1 MKSRNSIRVT
11 ACVFIVMALT
21 NNTAQAERG
30 DRQQAVQLEADKVTV
45 DDKKKLHVYE
55 GRVLLTQGSLQIRT
69 SQMQVT
75 QDNEGFQK
83 GTAVGGDSGLAS
95 FRQKREGRQDFVD
108 GEAERIE
115 HDNRSERTEFF
126 GRARVRSGLD
136 EVTGQYIL
144 FDGKTENY
152 SVTSGPRGTSAP
164 AGSGQRVR
172 AVIQPRTTPDGE
184 APSAKPTVGSPSSRE
199 GSKSGN

>member
-1 MKSRNSIRVT
+1 MKFGNSIRVT
-11 ACVFIVMALT
+11 ACILFVLGLT
-21 NNTAQAERG
+21 SITARADRG

-45 DDKKKLHVYE
+45 DDKKKLHIYE

-69 SQMQVT
+69 AQMQVM

-83 GTAVGGDSGLAS
+83 GSAVGGDNGLAF
-95 FRQKREGRQDFVD
+95 FRQKREGRQDFVE

-115 HDNRSERTEFF
+115 HDNHSEKTEFF

-152 SVTSGPRGTSAP
+152 SVTSGPRGTSAAP
-164 AGSGQRVR
+164 GSGQRVR
-172 AVIQPRTTPDGE
+172 AVIQPRAKPDSE
-184 APSAKPTVGSPSSRE
+184 AVSAKPTVASPSRE